1 MKIISKHKDYY
12 DYLTGIYGIDEKMVY
27 DRRTNTLE
35 KPSEDIISTV
45 NQSTVTTHTF
55 SICNN
60 IFVVYQFE
68 NNFYYTIDERI
79 ELYYILDKR
88 EIYNS
93 FLVYR
98 SWRTYDVKEEV
109 KVKFEKD
116 NCVSE
121 VNKAIRQPV
130 LIQTTWDND
139 SFKIENITNKRYFK
153 DTKDKTITYWRIPD
167 LSKFG
172 FAKWVPSDEM
182 YQQIVA
188 FIGWLKDNPEIPNNQ
203 TNEEKI
209 QSNGFDLKT
218 SFRHR
223 K

>member
-12 DYLTGIYGIDEKMVY
+12 DYLAGIYGIDEKMVY

-93 FLVYR
+93 FLVHR
-98 SWRTYDVKEEV
+98 SWRTYNVKEEV

-139 SFKIENITNKRYFK
+139 SFKIESITNKKYFK

-167 LSKFG
+167 LSRFG
-172 FAKWVPSDEM
+172 FAKWVPADEM
-182 YQQIVA
+182 YRQIVA